1 VVLFIGLPVLIG
13 ALVHPASGPVG
24 TFTPTQVQRT
34 VPAHG
39 GYVSQRRDCYGANT
53 TDASSIPVVA
63 ITYSDDGRVF
73 DVDPGGRVTVIY
85 PYGRPLFSPNSPLC
99 PDSGRDSVGHAYYVA
114 ASSGSG
120 FVYIPEPTGT
130 IVDEIDITPSQSIPV
145 LFVVLALA
153 IFALDITLTISMKRS
168 MPERTS

>member
-13 ALVHPASGPVG
+13 TLVQPASGSVA

-99 PDSGRDSVGHAYYVA
+99 PDTKRVSVGHAYYVA